1 MKTCIIIGGGL
12 GGLVTGALL
21 SKEGFKVTV
30 LEKNATIGGGLQT
43 FKRNG
48 VSFATGMHIFGGFN
62 EGGNLKQIFD
72 YIDITDKLHL
82 KPTDDDACDVVTIAE
97 DNTTYFLPK
106 GKENLINY
114 LAKQFPDESESI
126 RNYIEKLYSL
136 SQEEDLYYLRESSS
150 EPVYTK
156 FSEDFLKPYNS
167 LIDNYI
173 HNQKLKRLLGYL
185 SPLFGGVEDM
195 TPTYL
200 NALLSVLHINGTYQ
214 FAGGSQQM
222 ADLLKEVIEKGGG
235 KVIANEEVI
244 KINVDNHL
252 ITNILTKNN
261 NSYRADIYISDV
273 HPDVLLKIISDDAFP
288 TAFKKRIHSIPES
301 VSGFKVY
308 IKFKDKTFRY
318 VNHPRYFIDNQKDW
332 PNQFMYVT
340 PPVTNQGEFAETMII
355 ISPMEFE
362 KVKRW
367 EDTKTGHRGEDYLAW
382 KHEMIEKVFD
392 CMNKIIPDFSE
403 NIEFAFASSPLT
415 IRDFYGNKYGSNY
428 GFQKDS
434 NDLML
439 SQMSVFTKVKNLY
452 LTGQN
457 VNIHGFCGVSLTA
470 IETAEAIVGHN
481 EIVRKINKKSSL

>member
-1 MKTCIIIGGGL
+1 
-12 GGLVTGALL
+12 
-21 SKEGFKVTV
+21 
-30 LEKNATIGGGLQT
+30 
-43 FKRNG
+43 
-48 VSFATGMHIFGGFN
+48 
-62 EGGNLKQIFD
+62 
-72 YIDITDKLHL
+72 
-82 KPTDDDACDVVTIAE
+82 
-97 DNTTYFLPK
+97 
-106 GKENLINY
+106 
-114 LAKQFPDESESI
+114 
-126 RNYIEKLYSL
+126 
-136 SQEEDLYYLRESSS
+136 
-150 EPVYTK
+150 
-156 FSEDFLKPYNS
+156 
-167 LIDNYI
+167 
-173 HNQKLKRLLGYL
+173 
-185 SPLFGGVEDM
+185 
-195 TPTYL
+195 
-200 NALLSVLHINGTYQ
+200 
-214 FAGGSQQM
+214 
-222 ADLLKEVIEKGGG
+222 
-235 KVIANEEVI
+235 
-244 KINVDNHL
+244 
-252 ITNILTKNN
+252 
-261 NSYRADIYISDV
+261 V

-318 VNHPRYFIDNQKDW
+318 VNHPCYFIDNQKDW

-382 KHEMIEKVFD
+382 KHEMIEKVLD